1 MKHAQDYE
9 DLLARGEVAK
19 AEVVELD
26 EEPRPDSER
35 DRPISCLFCPS
46 AFEAQPELQ
55 THVSIVHSGKQHD
68 SNLAAK
74 IVESAQQPEEKKK
87 KRRSLMDKINQL
99 TANATSVNN
108 LFSRFQPH

>member
-26 EEPRPDSER
+26 EER

-55 THVSIVHSGKQHD
+55 THVSSVHSGKQHD

-74 IVESAQQPEEKKK
+74 MVESAQPEEKKK

-108 LFSRFQPH
+108 LFSRLEPH

>member
-26 EEPRPDSER
+26 EDPRPDSER

-55 THVSIVHSGKQHD
+55 THVSLVHSGKQHD
-68 SNLAAK
+68 SNLSAK
-74 IVESAQQPEEKKK
+74 IVESAQPEEKKK

-108 LFSRFQPH
+108 LFSRLQPH